1 VERRIKKVSLSQV
14 KGNIIGKRVKEARQK
29 LGISKVEFAATLC
42 VDHSINLERVQIST
56 IERGIRSVKDKELD
70 AIARVLEVT
79 PNWLMGW

>member
-1 VERRIKKVSLSQV
+1 VSLSQV

-29 LGISKVEFAATLC
+29 LGLSQVEFAATLC
-42 VDHSINLERVQIST
+42 VDCNINLERVQIST

-70 AIARVLEVT
+70 AIARVLNVT

>member
-1 VERRIKKVSLSQV
+1 VSVSQV
-14 KGNIIGKRVKEARQK
+14 QGNIIGKRVKEARQK
-29 LGISKVEFAATLC
+29 LGISQVEFAATLC
-42 VDHSINLERVQIST
+42 VDHNINLERVQIST